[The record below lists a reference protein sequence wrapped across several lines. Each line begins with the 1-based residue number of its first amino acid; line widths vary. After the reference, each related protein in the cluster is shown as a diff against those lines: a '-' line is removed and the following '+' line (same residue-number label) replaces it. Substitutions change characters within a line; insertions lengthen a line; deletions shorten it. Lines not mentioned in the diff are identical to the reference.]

1 MEDTKRTRRT
11 REEIVSDIDKKISY
25 HKEKIVALELKKENV
40 LNPKT
45 RKKSLTVKRVLEI
58 AKSEGMTPEDIAER
72 LGLNIENI

>member
-25 HKEKIVALELKKENV
+25 HKEKIVSLELKKENV

-58 AKSEGMTPEDIAER
+58 AKSEGMTPEDIAEK